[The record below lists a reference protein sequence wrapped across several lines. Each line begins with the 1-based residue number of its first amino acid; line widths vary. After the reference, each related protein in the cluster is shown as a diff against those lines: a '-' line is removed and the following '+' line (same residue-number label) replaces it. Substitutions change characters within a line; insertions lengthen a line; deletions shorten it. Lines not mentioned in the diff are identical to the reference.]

1 MNSGSVGEKFPITWA
16 KAKLLST
23 TTDILKNHPTDNFW
37 RTKNSIIQNKKEKKR
52 FNMWKNNNH
61 FD

>member
-1 MNSGSVGEKFPITWA
+1 MNSGSVGEKFPITGA

-37 RTKNSIIQNKKEKKR
+37 RTKNNINQNKKEKKR
-52 FNMWKNNNH
+52 YNCM
-61 FD
+61 

>member
-37 RTKNSIIQNKKEKKR
+37 RTKNNINQNKKEKKR
-52 FNMWKNNNH
+52 YNCM
-61 FD
+61 